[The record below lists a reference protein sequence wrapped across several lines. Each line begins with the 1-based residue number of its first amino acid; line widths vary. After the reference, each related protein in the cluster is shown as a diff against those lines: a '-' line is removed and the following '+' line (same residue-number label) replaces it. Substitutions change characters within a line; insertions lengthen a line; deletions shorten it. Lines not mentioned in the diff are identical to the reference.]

1 MDIVKPA
8 ITLPPLPW
16 SYYPSHDP
24 DRNGF
29 VADSDTTPLCLVKEG
44 AHELGVLFALAPE
57 LLGDLA
63 AIVRAIVQQDEDYR
77 RQHGITLDADASR
90 EALLDALSHA
100 VATLAYAHHE
110 GLPVDL
116 PGLLDLENTL

>member
-16 SYYPSHDP
+16 SYYPSREP
-24 DRNGF
+24 DGIGGVSDN
-29 VADSDTTPLCLVKEG
+29 DTTPLCLVKEG

-57 LLGDLA
+57 LLGDLT
-63 AIVRAIVQQDEDYR
+63 AIVRTIVQQDEDYR
-77 RQHGITLDADASR
+77 RRHGITLDADACR
-90 EALLDALSHA
+90 EALADALSGA